1 MGACVREC
9 MRVKKNASI
18 EMLKLNVETVAIVI
32 AQGIE
37 ETEGIEDTEEIQG
50 TEQRMIEARERV
62 VVNVCE

>member
-32 AQGIE
+32 AQGTE

-50 TEQRMIEARERV
+50 TEQSE
-62 VVNVCE
+62 CL